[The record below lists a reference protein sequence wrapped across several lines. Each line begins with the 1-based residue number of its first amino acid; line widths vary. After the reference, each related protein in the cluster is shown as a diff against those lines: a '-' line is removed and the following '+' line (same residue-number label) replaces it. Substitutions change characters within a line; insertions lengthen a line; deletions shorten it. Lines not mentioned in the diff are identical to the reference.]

1 MNSILTTMDCEQRTK
16 LREEVPVGDRW
27 DVEALYPSWDIW
39 EAEVCSWG
47 REGKEI
53 HWPEIGA
60 FRKDWSA
67 NADRFRD
74 FLDQMFEIDRSLSK
88 LYTYAHLRHDED
100 VGDDRAKGA
109 YMRMLTLLYAFKQE
123 TAWVEPEILQL
134 PETQWLEL
142 IGNEK
147 LKEYRIHLE
156 RIIRW
161 KPHTL
166 SAKEE
171 HLLALGGNALETAQK
186 AFGALNNA
194 DMKFPPVVDSQGQS
208 KELTHGKYGLYM
220 RDQDRKVREGAFK
233 NLHQTF
239 LSYENTLCEL
249 LNGQIQRHLFSAKAR
264 HFSSCLEAAL
274 FPYQIDRSVYTSL
287 IEAVRR
293 YLPSLHRY
301 VALRKQVM
309 GLSELHT
316 YDLQVPLVREVT
328 MKFSYEEACE
338 HIIAS
343 VAVLGTEYQTALRR
357 GLTEQRWVDRYE
369 NQRKRSGAYSSGCY
383 DSMPYILMNY
393 HGTYNDIMTLT
404 HEAGHSMHS
413 FYSNRAQPY
422 PYAQYSIFV
431 AEVAST
437 FHEELLFRHLLS
449 QYTKP
454 EEQAFLI
461 NQKIDDIRGTLMRQ
475 TLFAEFELKLHE
487 WAEQGIPFTPS
498 LLKEEYLRLNREYL
512 GSDVCLD
519 REIEI
524 EWARIPHFY
533 YNFYVYQYATGI
545 SAAHALAEQ
554 VFNEVNNVSSEHAGA
569 KDRYLQFL
577 SGGSRLY
584 PLDLLKAAG
593 VDMTK
598 PDPVEMAMRRFDNL
612 VTQLYSL
619 KL

>member
-1 MNSILTTMDCEQRTK
+1 MSEALATPDNEQQTR
-16 LREEVPVGDRW
+16 LREQIPSGDRW
-27 DVEALYPSWDIW
+27 DVEAIYPSWDQW
-39 EAEVCSWG
+39 EADVCSWG
-47 REGKEI
+47 REGQKI
-53 HWPEIGA
+53 HWPEIEA
-60 FRKDWSA
+60 FREDWSA
-67 NADRFRD
+67 TPHRFRE
-74 FLDQMFEIDRSLSK
+74 FLDLMFKIDRSLSK

-109 YMRMLTLLYAFKQE
+109 YMRMMTLLYAFKQE

-134 PETQWLEL
+134 PEEQWLEL
-142 IGNEK
+142 IESEVLN
-147 LKEYRIHLE
+147 EYRIHLD
-156 RIIRW
+156 RIVRW

-166 SAKEE
+166 SAREE
-171 HLLALGGNALETAQK
+171 HLLALSGNALETAQK

-208 KELTHGKYGLYM
+208 RELTHGKYGLYL

-233 NLHQTF
+233 NLHQVF
-239 LSYENTLCEL
+239 SSHENTLCEL
-249 LNGQIQRHLFSAKAR
+249 LNGQIQRHLFGARAR

-274 FPYQIDRSVYTSL
+274 FPYRIDTSVYTSL

-293 YLPSLHRY
+293 HLPSLHRY
-301 VALRKQVM
+301 VALRKKVI
-309 GLSELHT
+309 GLPELHL
-316 YDLQVPLVREVT
+316 YDLQVPLVRDVS

-343 VAVLGTEYQTALRR
+343 VAILGPEYQKALQK
-357 GLTEQRWVDRYE
+357 GLTEERWVDRYE

-383 DSMPYILMNY
+383 DTAPYILMNY
-393 HGTYNDIMTLT
+393 HGSYNDLMTLT

-413 FYSNRAQPY
+413 LYANQSQPY
-422 PYAQYSIFV
+422 HYAQYSIFV

-437 FHEELLFRHLLS
+437 FHEELLFRHLLAH
-449 QYTKP
+449 YTKP
-454 EEQAFLI
+454 EEQTFLI
-461 NQKIDDIRGTLMRQ
+461 NQKIDDTRATLIRQ
-475 TLFAEFELKLHE
+475 TLFAEFELRLHE
-487 WAEQGIPFTPS
+487 WAERGVPFTPS
-498 LLKEEYLRLNREYL
+498 LLKEEYLRLNREYF
-512 GSDVCLD
+512 GAEVSLD
-519 REIEI
+519 KEVEI

-554 VFNEVNNVSSEHAGA
+554 VFSEACEKGAQHAGA
-569 KDRYLQFL
+569 RERYLQFL

-598 PDPVEMAMRRFDNL
+598 PEPIEMAMRRFDNL
-612 VTQLYSL
+612 VTQLSSL